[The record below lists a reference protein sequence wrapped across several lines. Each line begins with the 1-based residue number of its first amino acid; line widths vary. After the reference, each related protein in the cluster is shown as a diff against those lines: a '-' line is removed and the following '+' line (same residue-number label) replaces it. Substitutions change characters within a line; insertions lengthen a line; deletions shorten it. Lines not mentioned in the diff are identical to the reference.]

1 MPVMTTPGRPF
12 ARGGAI
18 ITVTIIRAV
27 RGFAWAGAVA
37 FVGALGF
44 FLFSYWLRFSGI
56 TPGPARPGPILWDTA
71 LFSMFALHHSVFA
84 REPVRAWV
92 ARAVPRGLERSFYVW
107 AASLLLIAV
116 CALWQPVGGVLWQL
130 EGPARWAMVALQ
142 LAAIW
147 LTIHSAA
154 IIDVLDLAGV
164 RPSAA
169 TAGPQDRTVTAG
181 PQNRTR
187 PTQAVEFRTTGP
199 YGWVRHPIYSGWFL
213 LVFCVGTMTTTR
225 LVFAV
230 VSCAYVL
237 IAIPFE
243 ERSLRATTGGAYDR
257 YARQV
262 KWKLVPGLY

>member
-1 MPVMTTPGRPF
+1 MF
-12 ARGGAI
+12 AQPAYAFIDDSGS
-18 ITVTIIRAV
+18 VEV
-27 RGFAWAGAVA
+27 

-56 TPGPARPGPILWDTA
+56 TPGPARPGPILWDA
-71 LFSMFALHHSVFA
+71 VLFSLFALHHSVFA

-92 ARAVPRGLERSFYVW
+92 ARTVPRDLERSFYVW

-116 CALWQPVGGVLWQL
+116 CALWQPVGGVAWQL

-142 LAAIW
+142 LAGIW
-147 LTIHSAA
+147 LTIRSAA
-154 IIDVLDLAGV
+154 LIDVLDLAGV
-164 RPSAA
+164 RPFRA
-169 TAGPQDRTVTAG
+169 TADP
-181 PQNRTR
+181 PNRTH
-187 PTQAVEFRTTGP
+187 PPPAVEFKTTGP

-213 LVFCVGTMTTTR
+213 LVFCVGTMTMTR

-237 IAIPFE
+237 IAIPFK
-243 ERSLRATTGGAYDR
+243 ERSLRAATVGTYDR